1 MIGLDNK
8 RKIAWLEEK
17 ISAMR
22 SFRGSLLSY
31 VNSSRTIKSDM
42 LKLDANENYFVD
54 PTFLKNLL
62 LEALKEVDLRL
73 YNPGVTAELKGALA
87 AYLGVPARCI
97 GVSSGSDHLIDCLV
111 QHFLE
116 SGDEAVS
123 IVPSFFMYE
132 KRVRL
137 RGAKLVSVPLKE
149 DLSIDVDE
157 VLRSCSNKTKLVF
170 VCSPNNPTGN
180 QFSWK
185 SIEALADNCP
195 AIIVVDEAY
204 AEFGDGSICPKAVE
218 KENIIVIRT
227 FSKAFGSAGL
237 RFGYFAACED
247 LASAFSEVIPYTV
260 STLVGCFVIKLLSK
274 LEVVRNWI
282 NEIKRERE
290 RLIEELRSLDGI
302 EVLDSKANF
311 VTFRPGEDADKIY
324 EGLLDRGIAVKNLG
338 ALPVIGHC
346 LRVTVGLP
354 EMNNVFL
361 NSLREILVG

>member
-1 MIGLDNK
+1 MDK
-8 RKIAWLEEK
+8 RRKIAWLEEK
-17 ISAMR
+17 INAMH

-31 VNSSRTIKSDM
+31 VSSSRTLKSNM

-54 PTFLKNLL
+54 PNFLKNLL

-73 YNPGVTAELKGALA
+73 YNPGVIVELKEALA
-87 AYLGVPARCI
+87 RYLGIPAGCI
-97 GVSSGSDHLIDCLV
+97 GVGGGSEHLIDSLI

-137 RGAKLVSVPLKE
+137 KGAKLVSVPLKE

-157 VLRSCSNKTKLVF
+157 VLRSCSNKTKLIF
-170 VCSPNNPTGN
+170 ICSPNNPTGN
-180 QFSWK
+180 QFSWE
-185 SIEALADNCP
+185 SIEALADNCS

-204 AEFGDGSICPKAVE
+204 IEFGDGSICPKAVE
-218 KENIIVIRT
+218 KENILVVRT

-247 LASAFSEVIPYTV
+247 LASALSEVIPYTV
-260 STLVGCFVIKLLSK
+260 STLVGCFVIKLLGK
-274 LEVVRNWI
+274 FEVVRNWI
-282 NEIKRERE
+282 NEIKRERK
-290 RLIEELRSLDGI
+290 RLIEKLRSLDGI

-311 VTFRPGEDADKIY
+311 VTFRPIGDADRIY
-324 EGLLDRGIAVKNLG
+324 KGLLDRGIAIKNLG

-354 EMNNVFL
+354 EMNYIFL
-361 NSLREILVG
+361 KHLREILVG

>member
-1 MIGLDNK
+1 MDKK

-17 ISAMR
+17 INAMR

-31 VNSSRTIKSDM
+31 VSSSRTIKSDI

-62 LEALKEVDLRL
+62 LEALREVDLRL
-73 YNPGVTAELKGALA
+73 YNPGVTVELKEALA
-87 AYLGVPARCI
+87 AYLGVPVGCI
-97 GVSSGSDHLIDCLV
+97 GVGSGSEHLIDCLI

-123 IVPSFFMYE
+123 IVPSFFIYE
-132 KRVRL
+132 RRVRL
-137 RGAKLVSVPLKE
+137 RRAKLVSVPLKE

-170 VCSPNNPTGN
+170 ICSPNNPTGN
-180 QFSWK
+180 QFSWE
-185 SIEALADNCP
+185 SIEALADNCS

-218 KENIIVIRT
+218 KENVLVIRT

-237 RFGYFAACED
+237 RFGYFAACEH
-247 LASAFSEVIPYTV
+247 LASALSEVIPYTV

-274 LEVVRNWI
+274 FEVVRNWI
-282 NEIKRERE
+282 NKIKRERK
-290 RLIEELRSLDGI
+290 RLIEKLRFLDGI

-311 VTFRPGEDADKIY
+311 VTFRPNGDADRIY
-324 EGLLDRGIAVKNLG
+324 EGLLGKGIAIKNLG

-354 EMNNVFL
+354 EMNDVFL
-361 NSLREILVG
+361 KCLREILVG